1 MVPTLSTALILLAA
15 LINLLPVIGVVS
27 ASRLQGLYG
36 IAFEDANLLILMQHR
51 AILFG
56 IVGGLLLVSAF
67 HLPLRTVAVAVG
79 LISTLSFILIAWLV
93 GGYNAEIRRVLVVDV
108 VASIALA
115 SSVLL
120 DRSSGEIA

>member
-1 MVPTLSTALILLAA
+1 MVHALSTALILLAA

-79 LISTLSFILIAWLV
+79 LVSTLSFILIAWLV
-93 GGYNAEIRRVLVVDV
+93 GGYNAEIRRVLVADV

-120 DRSSGEIA
+120 DRSSDRIA